1 MEDKSNILIF
11 DNSIHPQYTSSKP
24 INIPCKKL
32 ISTINKEVNNID
44 QYSLNL
50 NIFNPGNMSPPDP
63 WIGRL
68 ESRIKSFD
76 TPTCI
81 QN

>member
-1 MEDKSNILIF
+1 MEEKSNILIF
-11 DNSIHPQYTSSKP
+11 DNSIHTQNTPSKP

-32 ISTINKEVNNID
+32 ISTTNKEDTDID

-68 ESRIKSFD
+68 KSRIENFG
-76 TPTCI
+76 TPTSFH
-81 QN
+81 N